1 MPSKKKIGIVVSEK
15 MCKTR
20 IVKVCDRVRHKRY
33 GKVITREK
41 KYAVHDASSRA
52 RVGDRVEIV
61 SVRPISKTKRW
72 ELATILKTN

>member
-41 KYAVHDASSRA
+41 KYAVHDADSTA
-52 RVGDRVEIV
+52 KVGDRVEIEQ
-61 SVRPISKTKRW
+61 VRPISKTKRW
-72 ELATILKTN
+72 SLVKILKKN